1 MAFENWDWVLVDD
14 AILAHQQSIANYGAS
29 DGVRDAGGL
38 ESARAYPQNF
48 AAYGNPGFAELAAGY
63 LFAVAKNHA
72 FVEGS
77 KRTAW
82 TVMRLFVALNGGRL
96 EYERLEAVRF
106 VDGAAGGAIDYDGV
120 REWIADAERGGY
132 IGVEE
137 NGRIM
142 SEALN
147 AEV

>member
-14 AILAHQQSIANYGAS
+14 AILAHQQSMANYGGS

-38 ESARAYPQNF
+38 ESALAYPQNLT
-48 AAYGNPGFAELAAGY
+48 AYGDPGLAELAAGY

-72 FVEGS
+72 FVDGN

-96 EYERLEAVRF
+96 DYERLEAVHF
-106 VDGAAGGAIDYDGV
+106 VEGVAGQVIDYDSA
-120 REWIADAERGGY
+120 REWIAERLTESAQQ
-132 IGVEE
+132 V
-137 NGRIM
+137 
-142 SEALN
+142 
-147 AEV
+147 